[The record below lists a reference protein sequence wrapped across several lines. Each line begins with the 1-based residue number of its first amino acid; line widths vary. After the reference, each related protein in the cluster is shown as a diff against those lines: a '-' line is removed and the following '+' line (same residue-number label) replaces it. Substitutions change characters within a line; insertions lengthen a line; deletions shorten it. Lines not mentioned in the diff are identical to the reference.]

1 MSSLTG
7 TIANPITNPMMMNP
21 YMMGYGMTG
30 IGMQSQGGLG
40 MMIPGFSMYP
50 YANPYMSYKGPYGP
64 MNPYNYGDRKL
75 NGVEDL
81 DEKLK
86 ID

>member
-30 IGMQSQGGLG
+30 IGM
-40 MMIPGFSMYP
+40 
-50 YANPYMSYKGPYGP
+50 
-64 MNPYNYGDRKL
+64 
-75 NGVEDL
+75 
-81 DEKLK
+81 
-86 ID
+86 